1 MLVLLAYCNYTI
13 LAMEDLRII
22 AIGASMGGINYFTR
36 LIAQL
41 SPDWPVAGF
50 IVQHIASGHNR
61 QLDRILSGF
70 TSLTVKKA
78 EDGEVIRPGH
88 VYVAPSDQHLIVGKK
103 TVKTSYGPMENGS
116 RPSINTLFRSAAVA
130 HQHRTIGILLTGL
143 LSDGTRGL
151 QAIQEC
157 GGTTIVQ
164 DPNEAP
170 YADMPTNAIAKG
182 AADYISEVNDMGAL
196 IKILLKKVPVAPGE
210 PPLNLRKQVEIATA
224 PVKQASDRQESRLNH
239 HAPTTEDVSVEG
251 SLWSVLQFMQERTN
265 MLENLVAGEEIKG
278 RPRMADNFRRKA
290 EESRI
295 HTENMR
301 SHLIALTG
309 SNANPNE

>member
-1 MLVLLAYCNYTI
+1 M
-13 LAMEDLRII
+13 
-22 AIGASMGGINYFTR
+22 
-36 LIAQL
+36 
-41 SPDWPVAGF
+41 
-50 IVQHIASGHNR
+50 VQHVAPGHNG
-61 QLDRILSGF
+61 QLDRILAKF

-88 VYVAPSDQHLIVGKK
+88 IYIAPSDQHLMVGET
-103 TVKTSYGPMENGS
+103 TVKTSYGPMENSS

-130 HQHRTIGILLTGL
+130 QRHRAIGILLTGL

-157 GGTTIVQ
+157 GGITIAQ
-164 DPNEAP
+164 DPDEAP
-170 YADMPTNAIAKG
+170 YPDMPTNAINKG
-182 AADYISEVNDMGAL
+182 AADYISEVNEMGAL
-196 IKILLKKVPVAPGE
+196 IKVLLKKMPPAQGE
-210 PPLNLRKQVEIATA
+210 PPINLQKQVEIAAA
-224 PVKQASDRQESRLNH
+224 PVVQASGQQADTLNYE
-239 HAPTTEDVSVEG
+239 APSTEDAGVEG

-278 RPRMADNFRRKA
+278 RSQMAGNFRRKA

-301 SHLIALTG
+301 SYLVALTG
-309 SNANPNE
+309 TIADPNQ